1 MEAVSVDT
9 GPGGELAAYID
20 WPVTVKVGGIWCENG
35 RQCPNPR
42 CDGNGSTE
50 IRAGIMLTPREL
62 LTWIKKHAEA
72 GR

>member
-1 MEAVSVDT
+1 MTDMAAAD
-9 GPGGELAAYID
+9 ELAAYLD
-20 WPVTVKVGGIWCENG
+20 WPVTVKHCGIWCENG

-50 IRAGIMLTPREL
+50 IRAALGLTPREL
-62 LTWIKKHAEA
+62 LGWIKKHAEA